1 MKTNSGSCA
10 PSWTSIWASSTPCL
24 LPVIF
29 LLLSSGCS
37 TVRVL
42 PEDLPP
48 IPPSLLQEC
57 RLPLALPDGRPATVS
72 RILLQ
77 DSEDLLDCRE
87 RHKAL
92 VEVVKFR
99 DQLLNSHKE

>member
-1 MKTNSGSCA
+1 M
-10 PSWTSIWASSTPCL
+10 L
-24 LPVIF
+24 
-29 LLLSSGCS
+29 SGCS

-48 IPPSLLQEC
+48 IPASLLQEC
-57 RLPLALPDGRPATVS
+57 RLPQALPDGRPATVAKV
-72 RILLQ
+72 LLQ